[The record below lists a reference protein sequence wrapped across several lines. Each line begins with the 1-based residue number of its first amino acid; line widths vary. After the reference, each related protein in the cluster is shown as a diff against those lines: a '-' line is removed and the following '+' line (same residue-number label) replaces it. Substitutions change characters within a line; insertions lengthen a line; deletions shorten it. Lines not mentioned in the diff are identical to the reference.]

1 MPSDPVSAPIAVAV
15 LEDEPLARRRIE
27 RLIAAQPDLSL
38 AGSYDNPLSAR
49 ALLGRVDL
57 LFLDVEMPFEDG
69 FAFLES
75 LPADRRPYVIFTTA
89 HERHAVQAFRHDA
102 VDFLLKPFD
111 REAFGEAVERARRR
125 LRADALRRS
134 AERAAGA
141 GGGEAVSGAPAPPA
155 AAALLAVRVADG
167 DAVLLIA
174 PALIDWIK
182 VEGKAI
188 YVSSGGR
195 TYTTGGRL
203 ADFEAR
209 LAAHRFIRVH
219 RAVLVNLDRIK
230 AVQARSHGDRTLIL
244 QDGQRIEMSRYYAA
258 GLDALTL

>member
-1 MPSDPVSAPIAVAV
+1 MSAPIAVVV
-15 LEDEPLARRRIE
+15 LEDEPLARRRVE
-27 RLIAAQPDLSL
+27 RLIATQPDLSL

-49 ALLGRVDL
+49 ALLERVDL

-75 LPADRRPYVIFTTA
+75 LPAERRPYVIFTTA
-89 HERHAVQAFRHDA
+89 HERHAVRAFRHDA

-134 AERAAGA
+134 AERA
-141 GGGEAVSGAPAPPA
+141 GGEGGAEVGGQAASTAPAPPVA
-155 AAALLAVRVADG
+155 VALLAVRVADG
-167 DAVLLIA
+167 DASLLLA

-188 YVSSGGR
+188 YLSSGGR
-195 TYTTGGRL
+195 TYTTSGRL
-203 ADFEAR
+203 ADFETR

-230 AVQARSHGDRTLIL
+230 AVQPRSHGDRTLIL
-244 QDGQRIEMSRYYAA
+244 HDGQRIEMSRYYAA
-258 GLDALTL
+258 ALDALTL